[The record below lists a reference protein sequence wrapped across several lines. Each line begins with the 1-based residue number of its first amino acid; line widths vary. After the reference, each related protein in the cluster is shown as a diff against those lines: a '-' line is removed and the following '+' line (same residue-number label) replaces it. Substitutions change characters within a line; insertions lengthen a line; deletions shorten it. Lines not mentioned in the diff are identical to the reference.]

1 MIIDFRINLKCLMY
15 YTFPLYNNT
24 HSLVILIMIIEIYS
38 TMINKTKS

>member
-1 MIIDFRINLKCLMY
+1 MIMDFGINLKCLIY

-24 HSLVILIMIIEIYS
+24 HSLVILKMIIAIYS